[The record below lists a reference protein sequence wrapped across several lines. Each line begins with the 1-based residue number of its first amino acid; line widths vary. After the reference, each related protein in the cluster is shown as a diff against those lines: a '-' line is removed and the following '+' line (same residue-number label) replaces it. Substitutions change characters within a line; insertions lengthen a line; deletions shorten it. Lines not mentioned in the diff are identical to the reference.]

1 MYFVKILADVAV
13 EVYTAPV
20 AYSSDDYEITK
31 AQFEHCTIP
40 CHVVVNDDGVTLG
53 EKVEWDVVPDTGDT
67 TGMILPDPN
76 APTPENIILDT
87 LADHEYRLCLTE
99 LGVN

>member
-1 MYFVKILADVAV
+1 MYFVKVLAGVAV
-13 EVYTAPV
+13 EVYTASV

-31 AQFEHCTIP
+31 DQFEYSTIP
-40 CHVVVNDDGVTLG
+40 CRAVVNDDGVTLG
-53 EKVEWDVVPDTGDT
+53 EKVEWDVVPDTGGT
-67 TGMILPDPN
+67 TGMILPEPS